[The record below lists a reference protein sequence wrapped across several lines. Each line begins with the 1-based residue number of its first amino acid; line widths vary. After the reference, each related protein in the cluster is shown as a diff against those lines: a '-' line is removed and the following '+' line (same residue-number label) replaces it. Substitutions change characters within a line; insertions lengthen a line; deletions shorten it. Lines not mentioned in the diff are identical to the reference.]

1 MLNRLRQTVFQ
12 SFHNTG
18 RIVRKGLR
26 TLKKD
31 PQIAA
36 YPYIAAIFI
45 VITLPIVN
53 GLMFGLW
60 NKLWHSTFFSV
71 VDNTPQDFRILLGVG
86 SFSFFY
92 TALVTAYFSY
102 AASAAVLAKLEG
114 RPTSFLHGLR
124 VVIRRFG
131 RVTKFALVSIFFFP
145 LGIIAQYRKL
155 PKGIVGVIISS
166 FTLHTPQ
173 VAPEVVSGRSGL
185 LPTIRNSIETLNKVR
200 YEGLIIRAGMIIAIL
215 LLGFSVLLPPLIEKY
230 WIDGGTAD
238 LVGWLAGLLLG
249 ATSYIA
255 IKVVGTIF
263 TTTLYHEAKN
273 PAPKTRSS
281 KI

>member
-1 MLNRLRQTVFQ
+1 MLNRLRQTVLQ
-12 SFHNTG
+12 SFRNTG
-18 RIVRKGLR
+18 RIIKRGLR
-26 TLKKD
+26 TLKTD
-31 PQIAA
+31 PQITA
-36 YPYIAAIFI
+36 YPYIAAVFI
-45 VITLPIVN
+45 AVTLPLVN

-102 AASAAVLAKLEG
+102 AASAAVLAKLEN
-114 RPTSFLHGLR
+114 RPTSFLYGLR
-124 VVIRRFG
+124 VIRRRFG
-131 RVTKFALVSIFFFP
+131 RVTKFALASIFFFP
-145 LGIIAQYRKL
+145 LGIVAQYRKL
-155 PKGIVGVIISS
+155 PKGIVGVLISS

-185 LPTIRNSIETLNKVR
+185 LATIRNSIDTLSKVR
-200 YEGLIIRAGMIIAIL
+200 YEGLIIRIGMIIAVL
-215 LLGFSVLLPPLIEKY
+215 LLGLTVFLPPLIEKY

-238 LVGWLAGLLLG
+238 LLGWLAGLLIG

-255 IKVVGTIF
+255 VKVIGTVF

-273 PAPKTRSS
+273 KD
-281 KI
+281 

>member
-1 MLNRLRQTVFQ
+1 MLNRFRQTVFQ

-18 RIVRKGLR
+18 RIVTKGLR

-45 VITLPIVN
+45 ATTLPIVN
-53 GLMFGLW
+53 GLVFGLW

-102 AASAAVLAKLEG
+102 AASAAVLQKLEG
-114 RPTSFLHGLR
+114 RPTSFLYGLR
-124 VVIRRFG
+124 VVLRRFG

-155 PKGIVGVIISS
+155 PKGIFGVIISS

-173 VAPEVVSGRSGL
+173 IAPEVVSGRSGL
-185 LPTIRNSIETLNKVR
+185 LLTIRNSIEILGKVR
-200 YEGLIIRAGMIIAIL
+200 YEGVIIRVAMIIAVL
-215 LLGFSVLLPPLIEKY
+215 LLGLTVFLPPLIEKY
-230 WIDGGTAD
+230 WLDSETAN

-249 ATSYIA
+249 ATSYVA
-255 IKVVGTIF
+255 LKVVGTVF
-263 TTTLYHEAKN
+263 TTTLYYEAKN
-273 PAPKTRSS
+273 K
-281 KI
+281 